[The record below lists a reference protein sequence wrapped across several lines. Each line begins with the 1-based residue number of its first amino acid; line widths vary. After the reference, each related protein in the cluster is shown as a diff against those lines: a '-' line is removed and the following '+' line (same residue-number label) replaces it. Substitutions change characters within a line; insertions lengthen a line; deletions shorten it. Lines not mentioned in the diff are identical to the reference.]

1 MRVVLKRDVA
11 DLGQANEIK
20 EVSDG
25 YARNYLLPQGLAV
38 RATAKQ
44 VNIAKQ
50 QRASER
56 ERQEELRIHSE
67 QIAERLKEQPFHF
80 KAKAGEH
87 GHLYGS
93 VTAANIAER
102 IGRILEEPFDKRQ
115 VDLDESIRELG
126 IYLVDL
132 DLAGGVDGQVR
143 VVVEEEENE

>member
-1 MRVVLKRDVA
+1 MKVVLKRDVA
-11 DLGQANEIK
+11 DLGLANEIK

-50 QRASER
+50 KRASDR
-56 ERQEELRIHSE
+56 ERMEQQRIRSE
-67 QIAERLKEQPFHF
+67 KIAERLKGQPFHF
-80 KAKAGEH
+80 KVKAGEH

-93 VTAANIAER
+93 ITAANIAER
-102 IGRILEEPFDKRQ
+102 ISRVLDESFDKRQ
-115 VDLDESIRELG
+115 ISLDEPIRELG

-132 DLAGGVDGQVR
+132 KLTGGVEGQVR
-143 VVVEEEENE
+143 VVVEEEKSE

>member
-1 MRVVLKRDVA
+1 
-11 DLGQANEIK
+11 LGQANEIK

-50 QRASER
+50 QIASER
-56 ERQEELRIHSE
+56 ERQEQLRIHSE
-67 QIAERLKEQPFHF
+67 KIAERLKEQPFHF
-80 KAKAGEH
+80 TAKAGEQ

-93 VTAANIAER
+93 VTTANIAER
-102 IGRILEEPFDKRQ
+102 IERVLEEPFDKRQ
-115 VDLDESIRELG
+115 IDLDEPIRELG

-132 DLAGGVDGQVR
+132 NLAGGVEGQVR
-143 VVVEEEENE
+143 VVVEEEESE

>member
-11 DLGQANEIK
+11 DLGRANEIK
-20 EVSDG
+20 EVADG

-50 QRASER
+50 KQVSER
-56 ERQEELRIHSE
+56 ERQEQQRIQSE
-67 QIAERLKEQPFHF
+67 KIAERLKGQPLRF

-87 GHLYGS
+87 DRLYGS

-102 IGRILEEPFDKRQ
+102 LGRILEEPFDKRQ
-115 VDLDESIRELG
+115 VDLAEPIRELG

-132 DLAGGVDGQVR
+132 NLAGGVEGQVR
-143 VVVEEEENE
+143 VVVEEEKSE